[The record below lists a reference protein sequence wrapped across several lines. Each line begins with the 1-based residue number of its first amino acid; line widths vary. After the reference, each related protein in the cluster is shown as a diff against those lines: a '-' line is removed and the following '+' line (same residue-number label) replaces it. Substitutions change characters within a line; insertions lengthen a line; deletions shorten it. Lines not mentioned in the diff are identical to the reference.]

1 MAAPDD
7 IPGRNELLLQR
18 FLDDDL
24 TDDERSHVLGSLL
37 ANDHDRRGVV
47 EQLSIRHTLRQD
59 VGSAPSSIRARVLAA
74 IEPTPSARPTQRR
87 NRPLFVSLV
96 GAMMMIAIIVHTPE
110 MRYASRVTMGGLPT
124 GFTEP
129 VLPGTGRILLPSS
142 LPSPRGV
149 AGDFGTTE
157 ETADAETAVADILAP
172 KQGPS
177 AELPSV
183 GEATAVEYN
192 TVFPFP
198 DVTPPWL
205 IAAGKAAARFVVDAA
220 YVPTVALSASPQPRQ
235 QPDIVSWGMLSEGPE
250 LDATQ
255 RDQFSIGL
263 RYRLSDEWS
272 VGAEVGRAAFRNTDE
287 PALRTVDTPF
297 FGPATVVADPTK
309 PLSGVWVAAVVQRE
323 GSVSEVLSW
332 YAKAGLGGMEQGP
345 LGRLGG
351 GGIIHVTQQASLRL
365 GVEGTA
371 LGYEA
376 SGTTYGTVAVGIAA
390 GVVVDF

>member
-37 ANDHDRRGVV
+37 ANDHDRRAVV

-59 VGSAPSSIRARVLAA
+59 VGSAPAAIRASVLAA
-74 IEPTPSARPTQRR
+74 IAPSPKARPTQRR
-87 NRPLFVSLV
+87 NRPLFVALV
-96 GAMMMIAIIVHTPE
+96 GAMMLLAIILHTPE
-110 MRYASRVTMGGLPT
+110 IRLVAPMAADGLQTNPLEPGLPRS
-124 GFTEP
+124 
-129 VLPGTGRILLPSS
+129 GRILLPSS
-142 LPSPRGV
+142 LPSPRGI
-149 AGDFGTTE
+149 ASDFGSME
-157 ETADAETAVADILAP
+157 EAAAAETTVPDVLAP
-172 KQGPS
+172 MQRPS
-177 AELPSV
+177 AELPGV
-183 GEATAVEYN
+183 GKAAAEEYSG
-192 TVFPFP
+192 VFPFP

-205 IAAGKAAARFVVDAA
+205 IAAAKSAATFVVDAA
-220 YVPTVALSASPQPRQ
+220 YVPTIALSASPQPRQ
-235 QPDIVSWGMLSEGPE
+235 QPDIVSWGALSEGPQQ
-250 LDATQ
+250 DATQ
-255 RDQFSIGL
+255 RDQFSIGM

-287 PALRTVDTPF
+287 PELRTVDTPF
-297 FGPATVVADPTK
+297 FGPAIVVADPTK

-323 GSVSEVLSW
+323 GSVSDVLSW

-376 SGTTYGTVAVGIAA
+376 SGTMYGTVAVGVAA